1 MCKSVLLGVIQ
12 RPKTNRKYIGIPTV
26 VQWVKDP
33 VMAQVAAEA
42 RVQSMAQYIG
52 LKDLALLQ
60 LWPMLQV
67 ADALA
72 AVAQIQSLAWELPH
86 AMGEAKKKKKKK
98 DIYIYI

>member
-42 RVQSMAQYIG
+42 RVQSMA
-52 LKDLALLQ
+52 KKV
-60 LWPMLQV
+60 PN
-67 ADALA
+67 
-72 AVAQIQSLAWELPH
+72 AV
-86 AMGEAKKKKKKK
+86 GVVKKRKKKFT
-98 DIYIYI
+98 Y